1 MVIETQNR
9 ACELLLV
16 EDNPADARLTR
27 DALREAHP
35 QLRVHLVQDGAA
47 ALRFLRREPP
57 YSEAPRPDLV
67 LLDLNLPGKDGRD
80 VLQEV
85 RQAPALAMIP
95 IVVLTTSMSQ
105 ADVDMAYRLGA
116 NCYLTK
122 PVGLEEYFALVRL
135 TEKFWLRT
143 ARLPDEYHARGMSFS

>member
-1 MVIETQNR
+1 MVTETKTQ

-27 DALREAHP
+27 DALREVHP

-47 ALRFLRREPP
+47 ALSFLRREPP

-85 RQAPALAMIP
+85 RQSPALAMIP
-95 IVVLTTSMSQ
+95 IVVLTTSISQ
-105 ADVDMAYRLGA
+105 ADVDMAYRL
-116 NCYLTK
+116 
-122 PVGLEEYFALVRL
+122 
-135 TEKFWLRT
+135 
-143 ARLPDEYHARGMSFS
+143 